1 MENYEMCCPL
11 TLNTTRVCG
20 ENPIDTAL
28 EIYKIGFSDMKP
40 NAVILVNKNQIF
52 DAIAATPLIHIP
64 INAPIFFTDG
74 NKISKEVLAE
84 IKKLNHESHMGIQV
98 ILVGNISKGVKEY
111 LERMGICTHHISG
124 CNHYET
130 ACEVL
135 KARHMFEN
143 ILIMSG
149 EDYSEGIV
157 STYWSA
163 HHGDPILFVKKN
175 TIPRCTLEAIKKHGD
190 ANIYIV
196 GSTNTVSKEVE
207 NALEGLDCVNNVKRI
222 SGNSPYSI
230 SVNFAAYKDCK
241 TEFGW
246 GRNYKDGHAFTFGTL
261 NHPMEIIAGVIFAH
275 MGKHTPL
282 LLTKKD
288 CIPEIVEKY
297 IDAVK
302 FIPKDMPKPPFMHG
316 FILGDVEQIT
326 YCTQVEINK
335 LLSIDHHIMEVEM
348 KKMMNKM
355 EEEHEMDH
363 KHHEDHELIHY
374 FMKVMM
380 SKMNM
385 DMEGME
391 HMDHMN
397 HMVHKEHEED
407 MHHCMMEEHGS
418 MNHLMINHQ
427 YHKNNNKLKVS
438 HKDTKHHC

>member
-1 MENYEMCCPL
+1 MEKYEMCCPL
-11 TLNTTRVCG
+11 TVNTTRVCG

-28 EIYKIGFSDMKP
+28 EIYKIAFSDMEP
-40 NAVILVNKNQIF
+40 NAVILVNKNQVF
-52 DAIAATPLIHIP
+52 DGIAATPLVHFP
-64 INAPIFFTDG
+64 INAPILFTDG
-74 NKISKEVLAE
+74 NKINKEVLAE
-84 IKKLNHESHMGIQV
+84 IKKLDHESHMGIQV
-98 ILVGNISKGVKEY
+98 ILVGNICKEVKED
-111 LERMGICTHHISG
+111 LEHMGICTHHIIG

-149 EDYSEGIV
+149 EDYSEGIA

-190 ANIYIV
+190 VNLYIV

-207 NALEGLDCVNNVKRI
+207 NVLEGLDCVNNVKRI
-222 SGNSPYSI
+222 SGDSPYSI
-230 SVNFAAYKDCK
+230 AVNFAAYKNCK

-261 NHPMEIIAGVIFAH
+261 KHPMEIIAGVVFAH

-282 LLTKKD
+282 LLIKKD

-297 IDAVK
+297 IKAVK
-302 FIPKDMPKPPFMHG
+302 FLPKEMPKPPFMHG
-316 FILGDVEQIT
+316 FILGDVEQIS

-348 KKMMNKM
+348 KKMIKKM
-355 EEEHEMDH
+355 EEEHGMDH
-363 KHHEDHELIHY
+363 KHHEDHGLIHY

-380 SKMNM
+380 SKMDM
-385 DMEGME
+385 DMEDME
-391 HMDHMN
+391 HMN
-397 HMVHKEHEED
+397 HMCHKDHEED
-407 MHHCMMEEHGS
+407 MHHCMMEEHEN
-418 MNHLMINHQ
+418 MHHPMTNHHH
-427 YHKNNNKLKVS
+427 HKNSNKLKGC
-438 HKDTKHHC
+438 HKDMKHHC

>member
-1 MENYEMCCPL
+1 MEKYEMCCPL
-11 TLNTTRVCG
+11 TVNTTRVCG

-28 EIYKIGFSDMKP
+28 EILKIGFSDMEP
-40 NAVILVNKNQIF
+40 NAVILVNKNQVF
-52 DAIAATPLIHIP
+52 DGIAATPLVHFP
-64 INAPIFFTDG
+64 INAPILFTDG
-74 NKISKEVLAE
+74 NKINKEVLAE

-98 ILVGNISKGVKEY
+98 ILVGNISKGVKEH
-111 LERMGICTHHISG
+111 LEHMGICTHQITG

-157 STYWSA
+157 STYWAA

-230 SVNFAAYKDCK
+230 AVNFAAYKDCK

-261 NHPMEIIAGVIFAH
+261 DYPMEIIAGVIFAH

-282 LLTKKD
+282 LLIKKD

-297 IDAVK
+297 IKAVK
-302 FIPKDMPKPPFMHG
+302 VLPKETPKPPFMHG
-316 FILGDVEQIT
+316 FILGDVEQIS

-348 KKMMNKM
+348 KKMMMKM
-355 EEEHEMDH
+355 KEEQEMDH
-363 KHHEDHELIHY
+363 KHHEDHELIHH

-385 DMEGME
+385 DMEEME

-407 MHHCMMEEHGS
+407 MHHCMMEEHEN
-418 MNHLMINHQ
+418 MNHLMVKYH
-427 YHKNNNKLKVS
+427 YHKNNNKLKDS
-438 HKDTKHHC
+438 HKNTKQHC